1 MIIFLLYLIPFILIE
16 HEMQTKCDNVIRY
29 ADYDQLLKYS
39 YGYSLELTVR
49 RFWLTKSYAKRKL
62 TKNQYKIWREFRN
75 FVYYA
80 KIVCN

>member
-16 HEMQTKCDNVIRY
+16 REFQLKCDRVIRF
-29 ADYDQLLKYS
+29 ANEQQLLKYE
-39 YGYSLELTVR
+39 YGYHLELKVR
-49 RFWLTKSYAKRKL
+49 RFWLTKSYAKLKL
-62 TKNQYKIWREFRN
+62 SNNDYKTWREFRK